1 MPSSP
6 PPSRRCRTASSTPIP
21 AWSAS
26 WRDSC
31 VSLDNDETRGQW
43 WTPIMTDLVASGI
56 PYRDTFWNVP
66 MWARVFVYVG
76 GTAAVAVFAYG
87 CWRRL
92 ALWLK
97 GKPERRTDRIPER
110 IALVLTQA
118 LGQARTL
125 SQAYPG
131 VMHAIVFWGFLA
143 LFIGTVLATI
153 DYDITL
159 PLLHVKL
166 LKGNFYLLYELVLDM
181 FGLFFVIGLGMAC
194 WRRFVQRPARID
206 PTPKFAYALLILFV
220 INVTGFVMEACRL
233 AVVKP
238 AWAAWSPVGYVLG
251 QGMLAAG
258 LGEPA
263 LRGIHISLWLFHA
276 AIAFIFIASF
286 RGRTSCTSSPRP
298 STCSS
303 PSSGPAASS
312 PRSRTLR
319 RRRTS
324 GWASSRTSPGSG
336 GSTSTPASS
345 AGGARTPAPP
355 TCRGAH

>member
-1 MPSSP
+1 
-6 PPSRRCRTASSTPIP
+6 
-21 AWSAS
+21 
-26 WRDSC
+26 
-31 VSLDNDETRGQW
+31 
-43 WTPIMTDLVASGI
+43 MTDLVASGI

-87 CWRRL
+87 CWLRL
-92 ALWLK
+92 AVWLK

-110 IALVLTQA
+110 IALMLTQA

-220 INVTGFVMEACRL
+220 INVTGFVMEACRHS
-233 AVVKP
+233 VVVLHAPRHHAHQRVLRQARASRGAGQDREHRGGGEPRGGQVRGLLLEAP
-238 AWAAWSPVGYVLG
+238 ARLRRLRRVRALPGRVPCLPVGERAQPQARHRETQALHARRRYAAAPRRGDPGRRALG
-251 QGMLAAG
+251 LHHLHGLRTGMPRLHRHRG
-258 LGEPA
+258 HHRGPPPLPRA
-263 LRGIHISLWLFHA
+263 LRGRA
-276 AIAFIFIASF
+276 ALHGAA
-286 RGRTSCTSSPRP
+286 RP
-298 STCSS
+298 
-303 PSSGPAASS
+303 PEHPA
-312 PRSRTLR
+312 
-319 RRRTS
+319 
-324 GWASSRTSPGSG
+324 
-336 GSTSTPASS
+336 
-345 AGGARTPAPP
+345 
-355 TCRGAH
+355 CR